1 MLIKVLSLVQDTHDL
16 FATLMVSLELKNNS
30 RFFRT
35 YSNSFT
41 TDDAATNLASL
52 RFSQSN
58 RTVDPQDSARIITTT
73 TTTTFSMSRE
83 IAKGIC
89 QHFMDARL
97 IENAADHLAVAFKER
112 GIYQI
117 TPKGLHVL
125 ERFITRNGIASDNLV
140 KVFVSQPM
148 CMKLINLERTIHD
161 DDLIISKPIIESI
174 FRRFAGARQ
183 PNYIVD
189 PTEASRGAQL
199 KPFVENAR
207 PPPGYDRS
215 LGVELQDV
223 CEKGK
228 GSSLTVYKQVFGS
241 QAGVDWLLDYS
252 TCVCRD
258 EAAELI
264 GHFVRL
270 GLVALHSDRS
280 KSGDKLVLVEVKS
293 DSGPGLRQAEFRWG
307 TRVTYRIT
315 EEGRK
320 LAAANQRQA
329 AAAEAAEAQKANES
343 GSFGGKSSEDDI
355 DRKGAR
361 QRTSS
366 DPMGNAL
373 SNAVDRQHLTP
384 RQIKDIFNS
393 DDWSKEAQSSTNRL
407 RAILEE
413 SMLRG
418 MFREYLRSNYCDEN
432 LGFWLDVSEFRRRFS
447 TTSSASGGGAGGA
460 KSKPTSAGATSA
472 MEVHQQHLVAAA
484 MQIYHTYLAPM
495 SPNEL
500 NIDHNLRGDVVN
512 FIQKAQLDNAASGDT
527 PVQMKK
533 LTASADGASEGGETV
548 PTIALRATQVQTL
561 LRHYE
566 RIQDHIF
573 RLLATDQVPKVSA
586 PMIEECHH
594 CMLTS
599 LVHHQFI
606 RGPKFQAVLK
616 EADDAIEG
624 EKSSPLHVKA

>member
-1 MLIKVLSLVQDTHDL
+1 MGAQDTHDL

-35 YSNSFT
+35 YPNSFT
-41 TDDAATNLASL
+41 TDDAAANLASL

-58 RTVDPQDSARIITTT
+58 RTVDPNDSARIITTT

-97 IENAADHLAVAFKER
+97 VENAADHMAVAFKER
-112 GIYQI
+112 GIFQI

-148 CMKLINLERTIHD
+148 CMKLLTLERSVQD
-161 DDLIISKPIIESI
+161 DDIIISQPIIESI

-189 PTEASRGAQL
+189 PHEAARASQP
-199 KPFVENAR
+199 KPFIENAR
-207 PPPGYDRS
+207 PPPGFDRS

-223 CEKGK
+223 ADKQK
-228 GSSLTVYKQVFGS
+228 GSSVTLVKQVFSS
-241 QAGVDWLLDYS
+241 QTAVDWLLDFS

-258 EAAELI
+258 EAAELL

-270 GLVALHSDRS
+270 GLVELHQDRS
-280 KSGDKLVLVEVKS
+280 KSGDKLVIVEVKS
-293 DSGPGLRQAEFRWG
+293 ESGPGLRQAEFRWG
-307 TRVTYRIT
+307 TRVTYRVT
-315 EEGRK
+315 EPGRT
-320 LAAANQRQA
+320 LATASQKQA
-329 AAAEAAEAQKANES
+329 AETEAAEVKDIRTARSSDDDRANR
-343 GSFGGKSSEDDI
+343 G
-355 DRKGAR
+355 
-361 QRTSS
+361 RTAS

-373 SNAVDRQHLTP
+373 SDAVDRQQLTA
-384 RQIKDIFNS
+384 RQMRDIFSS
-393 DDWSKEAQSSTNRL
+393 DDWQEKSQSSTNRL

-413 SMLRG
+413 SSLRG

-447 TTSSASGGGAGGA
+447 TTSSASGGRSGG
-460 KSKPTSAGATSA
+460 KSTSAGATSA

-512 FIQKAQLDNAASGDT
+512 FIQKAQLDNAANGDT

-533 LTASADGASEGGETV
+533 LTPSADNSPDGGEMV

-573 RLLATDQVPKVSA
+573 RLLATDQVPKVGYGFSA
-586 PMIEECHH
+586 VCSLADGPSPTVHPRSQVPGHSQTGGRHH
-594 CMLTS
+594 PRRREDRRRCQ
-599 LVHHQFI
+599 H
-606 RGPKFQAVLK
+606 
-616 EADDAIEG
+616 
-624 EKSSPLHVKA
+624 KATA

>member
-1 MLIKVLSLVQDTHDL
+1 
-16 FATLMVSLELKNNS
+16 MVSLELKNNS

-35 YSNSFT
+35 YPNSFT
-41 TDDAATNLASL
+41 TDDAAVNLASL

-58 RTVDPQDSARIITTT
+58 RTVDPNDSARIITTT

-97 IENAADHLAVAFKER
+97 IENAADHMAVSFKER
-112 GIYQI
+112 GIFQI

-125 ERFITRNGIASDNLV
+125 ERFITKNGIAADNLV

-148 CMKLINLERTIHD
+148 CMKLLNLERNVTD
-161 DDLIISKPIIESI
+161 DDILISKPIVESV

-183 PNYIVD
+183 PNYIID
-189 PTEASRGAQL
+189 PTELARSAAP
-199 KPFVENAR
+199 KPFVDNAR
-207 PPPGYDRS
+207 PPPGFDRS

-223 CEKGK
+223 AEKK
-228 GSSLTVYKQVFGS
+228 SSGGGGLDVYKQVFSS
-241 QAGVDWLLDYS
+241 QAGVDWLLDFS
-252 TCVCRD
+252 SCVCRD
-258 EAAELI
+258 EAAEIL

-270 GLVALHSDRS
+270 GLIVLHTDRS
-280 KSGDKLVLVEVKS
+280 KSGDKLVIVEVKS

-315 EEGRK
+315 DEGRK
-320 LAAANQRQA
+320 LATANQRQA
-329 AAAEAAEAQKANES
+329 AAAEEAEAKAAAEHHSSSSARGK
-343 GSFGGKSSEDDI
+343 KSSDSS
-355 DRKGAR
+355 DRERAY
-361 QRTSS
+361 
-366 DPMGNAL
+366 DPMGSAL
-373 SNAVDRQHLTP
+373 ADAVDSQHLTP
-384 RQIKDIFNS
+384 RQLRDMFNS
-393 DDWSKEAQSSTNRL
+393 DDWSKESQSSTNRL
-407 RAILEE
+407 RAILEM
-413 SMLRG
+413 SSLRG

-447 TTSSASGGGAGGA
+447 TTSSASGGRSAG
-460 KSKPTSAGATSA
+460 KSAANAGATSA

-512 FIQKAQLDNAASGDT
+512 FIQKAQLDNAANGDQ

-533 LTASADGASEGGETV
+533 LTPSVDSSPDGGETV

-573 RLLATDQVPKVSA
+573 RLLATDQVPKVS
-586 PMIEECHH
+586 
-594 CMLTS
+594 
-599 LVHHQFI
+599 
-606 RGPKFQAVLK
+606 
-616 EADDAIEG
+616 
-624 EKSSPLHVKA
+624 